1 MYIHTMFLMI
11 MPTCVLTLLATL
23 TDNWKTGCKKVHNG
37 SKDIWFDYLP
47 FYICIRLDGKKN
59 M

>member
-1 MYIHTMFLMI
+1 MYIYTMFLMI

-23 TDNWKTGCKKVHNG
+23 TDNWKTRCKKVHNG
-37 SKDIWFDYLP
+37 SKDVWFDYLP
-47 FYICIRLDGKKN
+47 FYICVRLDGKKD